1 MEKNYDFR
9 KRLEIIH
16 KPNLRSL
23 NIFPQRDEVLI
34 EEGWSIVIHQQTTRL
49 VVNVAKDLQDFF
61 LVSMNVSVV
70 LKPVDDL
77 RAVAREQNVIILAT
91 EEELPGYSLQTSTPK
106 SYRFVCEPKRVI
118 ICGKDERGVGQ
129 GSYYLEDLMSLRQAP
144 MLKHEDV
151 VRKPIFSPRMVHS
164 GWGIDKFPDSQL
176 NAIAHAGM
184 DAVLVFTKGVD
195 ETPSGYKDF
204 NHLVYR
210 AANYGIDVYFY
221 SYLVSEKHPDELGAE
236 EYYDSTY
243 GALFKACPGAKGVIL
258 VGESCE
264 FPSRDPNTTQRLR
277 KDLPSDGLPSNKPSP
292 GWWPCVDYPQWL
304 NMIKKVVHKHN
315 PAADIVFWTYNWG
328 WAPEKARLEL
338 IRNLPEDITLLVT
351 FEMFE
356 QFKRDGVTSYCADY
370 TIAFAGPGEYFKSE
384 AKEAKRNKIR
394 LYTMSNTAGMTWDF
408 GVVPYIPVPFQ
419 WIKRHQAL
427 KEAHEAWD
435 LSGLM
440 ESHHYGWWPSI
451 ISELAKWAFWEP
463 SPPPKKV
470 LEDLAK
476 RDFGDKAAPLVLDA
490 WSQWSKAIT
499 HLVFTEEDQYGP
511 LRVGP
516 SYPLLFWKEPFKPE
530 ANLPASKHAM
540 LGNKIVLSDYY
551 PHEHVLQSPG
561 ASRLVVEISSLHEFI
576 KLWEKGSESLTEA
589 IAELPKAKRE
599 DGERMLGLGKFI
611 LNTVKTTINVKE
623 WWSLKR
629 QLAVEADPGEAGK
642 ILEEM
647 AFIARA
653 EIENAKA
660 TISLVEADS
669 RLGWEPTMEYMT
681 DKEHLQWKIK
691 QVTRVIE
698 EEIPKYQR
706 TLAGTAS
713 GRKQGFQVV

>member
-16 KPNLRSL
+16 KPNLCSS
-23 NIFPQRDEVLI
+23 NILPQRDEVLI
-34 EEGWSIVIHQQTTRL
+34 EEGWSIVIHQQATRL
-49 VVNVAKDLQDFF
+49 VFNVAKDLQDFF

-70 LKPVDDL
+70 LKRVADL
-77 RAVAREQNVIILAT
+77 RAAAQEQNVIILAT
-91 EEELPGYSLQTSTPK
+91 EEELPEYCPRSSTLK
-106 SYRFVCEPKRVI
+106 CYRFVCASGRVI

-129 GSYYLEDLMSLRQAP
+129 GSYFLEDLMSLRQAP
-144 MLKHEDV
+144 VLKCQDI
-151 VRKPIFSPRMVHS
+151 VRQPVFAPRMVHS

-184 DAVLVFTKGVD
+184 DAILVFTKGVD

-221 SYLVSEKHPDELGAE
+221 SYLVSEKHPDEPDAE

-264 FPSRDPNTTQRLR
+264 FPSKDSNTTQRLR
-277 KDLPSDGLPSNKPSP
+277 KDTPSDGLSSTKPSP

-304 NMIKKVVHKHN
+304 NMIKKVIHKHA

-328 WAPEKARLEL
+328 WAPEEARLEL

-356 QFKRDGVTSYCADY
+356 QFKQDGVTSYCADY

-384 AKEAKRNKIR
+384 AQEAKKHKIR

-427 KEAHEAWD
+427 NKAHEAWE

-463 SPPPKKV
+463 SPPQNKV
-470 LEDLAK
+470 L
-476 RDFGDKAAPLVLDA
+476 RDIAEREFGSKGAPIALDTWFH
-490 WSQWSKAIT
+490 WSEAIT
-499 HLVFTEEDQYGP
+499 KLVFTQEDQYGP

-516 SYPLLFWKEPFKPE
+516 SYPLLFLQGAFDSKT
-530 ANLPASKHAM
+530 NLPAAKHAM
-540 LGNKIVLSDYY
+540 IGNRIVLTNYH

-561 ASRLVVEISSLHEFI
+561 ASRLAVEINSLHEFMNLWNKGI
-576 KLWEKGSESLTEA
+576 KSLERA

-611 LNTVKTTINVKE
+611 LNTVRTTVNVKE
-623 WWSLKR
+623 WWKLKH
-629 QLAVEADPGEAGK
+629 QLLGEADPLVASK
-642 ILEEM
+642 TLEEM
-647 AFIARA
+647 VSIARL

-669 RLGWEPTMEYMT
+669 RLGWEPSMEYMT
-681 DKEHLQWKIK
+681 DREHLLWKIK
-691 QVTRVIE
+691 QVTRVVE
-698 EEIPKYQR
+698 EEIPKFRQ
-706 TLAGTAS
+706 TLALTG
-713 GRKQGFQVV
+713 GE